1 MPSHRRPKK
10 SRRSRGLRTR
20 DLKPVGD
27 ILKKGVEKGVE
38 RGSKALEYLAEQAE
52 PYLKQGANMDILMA
66 YNGLLIDIR
75 SFFQKHDI
83 KSVLKDDIF
92 YASISDLVESYGADI
107 NRYNELVRN
116 TLKASRVHIQSFI
129 DEIRETL
136 MGSSDLDKEKM
147 DELLQILYREMIE
160 DVGGS
165 IDLEPKDKIPDSKGE
180 GFKKVVEKQ
189 KLKDLNADIN
199 RRIEEIKNLKRMESE
214 RKESD
219 TGLTPPGYYNLK
231 FKIDTLIKDLSEK
244 IRLPGVEQQ
253 YVDMAFGEI
262 DELAKHF
269 MHDMDIAEPEPE
281 PEMGRKKKTNRRKKK

>member
-10 SRRSRGLRTR
+10 SRRGRGLRTR

-27 ILKKGVEKGVE
+27 ILKIGVGKGVE

-75 SFFQKHDI
+75 SFFRKHDI

-92 YASISDLVESYGADI
+92 YVSISDLVESYGADI

-136 MGSSDLDKEKM
+136 MGSSDLDKSKM

-165 IDLEPKDKIPDSKGE
+165 IDLEPKDKIPDSKGK

-199 RRIEEIKNLKRMESE
+199 RRIEEIKNLKRMKSA
-214 RKESD
+214 
-219 TGLTPPGYYNLK
+219 TGLSPSGKYDLNLK
-231 FKIDTLIKDLSEK
+231 IDILIRELSEI
-244 IRLPGVEQQ
+244 IRMPGVLQN
-253 YVDMAFGEI
+253 YADKAFIEI
-262 DELAKHF
+262 PELAEHF
-269 MHDMDIAEPEPE
+269 MDIAEPEPE
-281 PEMGRKKKTNRRKKK
+281 PEMGRKKKKRTNRRKKK